1 MTNFE
6 IKIVEE
12 NGDINIYTD
21 ARKIVVNED
30 TIAVDYEDT
39 NAVHNPNDVH
49 EIRIKPKF

>member
-6 IKIVEE
+6 IKIVEG

-21 ARKIVVNED
+21 AQKIVVNGD
-30 TIAVDYEDT
+30 AIKVDYEGTSVEHDP
-39 NAVHNPNDVH
+39 HDVH